1 MLSVKSIPAYVLVA
15 LTIAALSAGIILLV
29 SDRSSGS
36 PGVEI
41 VLPTVTPTPDLKVY
55 ISGAVDEPGVYLMQE
70 GDRLVD
76 AIAAAG
82 GATQGARL
90 SCINL
95 TLRVE
100 DEAHVHVPGPA
111 EACQPPSGSETVRE
125 DLGIDLN
132 TASAEELETLPGIGE
147 AKAQAI
153 IDYRESNGEFQ
164 SLEEIMEVRGIGPAI
179 YESIRDLVHV
189 DGVSP

>member
-1 MLSVKSIPAYVLVA
+1 MLSIKSIPAYVLIA

-41 VLPTVTPTPDLKVY
+41 MLPTVTPTTDSKVY
-55 ISGAVDEPGVYLMQE
+55 VSGAVYDPGVYLMQV

-95 TLRVE
+95 ALRVD
-100 DEAHVHVPGPA
+100 DEAHVHVPEPA
-111 EACQPPSGSETVRE
+111 EACQPPSGSETARE
-125 DLGIDLN
+125 DVRIYLN
-132 TASAEELETLPGIGE
+132 TATAQQLEALPGIGTV
-147 AKAQAI
+147 KAQAI
-153 IDYRESNGEFQ
+153 IDYRESNGPFR
-164 SLEEIMEVRGIGPAI
+164 SIEEVMEVRGIGPAI
-179 YESIRDLVHV
+179 YESIRDLISV
-189 DGVSP
+189 GGMSP